1 MPIAT
6 ASVPTV
12 EGFFDAATHTL
23 TYLVADPATGAA
35 VVIGFMF
42 IFMPLAIITS
52 PGCIPAVHAPR
63 YLAVMVVFEGPFPN
77 GAGFIVAVISPL

>member
-35 VVIGFMF
+35 
-42 IFMPLAIITS
+42 
-52 PGCIPAVHAPR
+52 
-63 YLAVMVVFEGPFPN
+63 
-77 GAGFIVAVISPL
+77 AVIDPVLDFDTASGRTSIAKACPT